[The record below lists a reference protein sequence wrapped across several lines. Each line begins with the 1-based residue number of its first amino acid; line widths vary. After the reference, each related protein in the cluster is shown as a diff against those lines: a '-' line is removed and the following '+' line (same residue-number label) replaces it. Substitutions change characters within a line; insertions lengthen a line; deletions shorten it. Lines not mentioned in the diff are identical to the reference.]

1 MSKLKI
7 LALILS
13 ALILTSCSSGSLKV
27 EIPVDGTLSA
37 TVTAT
42 NQKPAEQ
49 TEDGYL
55 LAAKNKNFSLYY
67 EEKGLTVR
75 IKNNLTGEVID
86 SAATPNENSSAV
98 WKNFVNSGIV
108 LEYFK
113 GSAVNLNKTN
123 MYSGNPVTK
132 TSLIKDGFAAE
143 INFKTIGISL
153 NVFVTLNE
161 NGIKVQVP
169 NSSIKETNEM
179 YRLAAIY
186 VLPFLGYTHMDDVD
200 GYMFIP
206 DGCGALIE
214 LKDNNEKF
222 SQPYKAKIYGGNYSV
237 EANSYAVQKFDEE
250 IATASDTAGVFAPVF
265 GMVHTTN
272 KNAFLGV
279 IESGKHNAEIYAYPN
294 GVVTKYN
301 WITARYIYREVYQ
314 YLTGQSGSINSSQEN
329 RETFDI
335 SVVYRLLDGDNADY
349 VGLAKSYR
357 EYLMENGI
365 LNKSA
370 SKDYSLR
377 LDFFAG
383 DEEKALLGKKF
394 VAMTTV
400 EQMDE
405 ILLELKSKGIKK
417 LSVALKG
424 WQKGGIYG
432 GITGKTS
439 FQKAVGSLNDYER
452 LAEKYSD
459 NAELM
464 LYGDFLNAYKK
475 SGSKDYIY
483 QYNGKV
489 FSSETFLEL
498 HPDKFRLTADVAV
511 SKVADITAALAKDSK
526 VGIAFDGVTDEVFSF
541 QAGEKMK
548 MFSRQYSAGVHSKAL
563 ADSSK
568 KLGTAYFAPNDYLW
582 DSVEKYYDYKIYGS
596 DYKFVTAEVPFFAIV
611 LQGSLPLYSEYI
623 NFKADT
629 TEYKLKLIESGV
641 YPSFLLTYESPS
653 ELIYTDSASLFS
665 CQYSEYKE
673 MIAEYDKIFTELT
686 KLTNG
691 SAIKD
696 HSVNNGIAVTAYEN
710 GALVVVN
717 YNQKAVQYNG
727 ETIEGQSYLFL
738 NGKAVQ

>member
-1 MSKLKI
+1 M
-7 LALILS
+7 S
-13 ALILTSCSSGSLKV
+13 ALILTSCSGGKIKAD
-27 EIPVDGTLSA
+27 IPVDGKLDA
-37 TVTAT
+37 KVTAISQNNNEIT
-42 NQKPAEQ
+42 D
-49 TEDGYL
+49 DGYK
-55 LAAKNKNFSLYY
+55 LAATNKTFSLYY

-75 IKNNLTGEVID
+75 IKNNITGVVTE
-86 SAATPNENSSAV
+86 SAAPPNENSSAV

-123 MYSGNPVTK
+123 MYSGNPTTK
-132 TSLIKDGFAAE
+132 ISIIKDGFAAE

-153 NVFVTLNE
+153 TLFVTLNE
-161 NGIKVQVP
+161 NGIKAYIP

-186 VLPFLGYTHMDDVD
+186 VLPFLGYTHMADID
-200 GYMFIP
+200 GYMLIP

-222 SQPYKAKIYGGNYSV
+222 SQPYKTKIYGGNYSV
-237 EANSYAVQKFDEE
+237 ESNSYAVQKFDDE
-250 IATASDTAGVFAPVF
+250 IATASDTAGVFAPIF

-279 IESGKHNAEIYAYPN
+279 IESGNHNAEIYAYPN

-335 SVVYRLLDGDNADY
+335 SVVYRFLGGEDADY

-357 EYLMENGI
+357 EYLIDNKM
-365 LNKSA
+365 LNNSA
-370 SKDYSLR
+370 KIDYSMR

-383 DEEKALLGKKF
+383 DVEKALLGKKF
-394 VAMTTV
+394 VTMTTV

-405 ILLELKSKGIKK
+405 ILSELKDSGINKM
-417 LSVALKG
+417 SVSLKG

-432 GITGKTS
+432 EITGKTS
-439 FQKAVGSLNDYER
+439 FQNDVGSFKDYKK
-452 LAEKYSD
+452 LAEKYSE
-459 NAELM
+459 NTEFM
-464 LYGDFLNAYKK
+464 LYGDFLNVYKK
-475 SGSKDYIY
+475 TASKNYIY

-498 HPDKFRLTADVAV
+498 HPNKFRLTANAV
-511 SKVADITAALAKDSK
+511 DERINSISSYLDEGN
-526 VGIAFDGVTDEVFSF
+526 VGIVFDGVTDELYSF
-541 QAGEKMK
+541 EAGEKMK
-548 MFSRQYSAGVHSKAL
+548 MFSRQFSAGVHSNAL
-563 ADSSK
+563 KMAGDKS
-568 KLGTAYFAPNDYLW
+568 GTAYISPNDYLW
-582 DSVEKYYDYKIYGS
+582 NSTEKYYDYKIYGS

-611 LQGSLPLYSEYI
+611 LGGSVPLYSEYV

-641 YPSFLLTYESPS
+641 YPSFLLTYKAPS

-665 CQYSEYKE
+665 CQYSEYCK
-673 MIAEYDKIFTELT
+673 MIAEYDKIFSKLASFT
-686 KLTNG
+686 KG
-691 SAIKD
+691 SKIKD
-696 HSVNNGIAVTAYEN
+696 HSLNNGLAISTYEN
-710 GALVVVN
+710 GAEVVVN
-717 YNQKAVQYNG
+717 YNKEAVEYNG
-727 ETIEGQSYLFL
+727 KTVERQSYLFL
-738 NGKAVQ
+738 GGKAVQ